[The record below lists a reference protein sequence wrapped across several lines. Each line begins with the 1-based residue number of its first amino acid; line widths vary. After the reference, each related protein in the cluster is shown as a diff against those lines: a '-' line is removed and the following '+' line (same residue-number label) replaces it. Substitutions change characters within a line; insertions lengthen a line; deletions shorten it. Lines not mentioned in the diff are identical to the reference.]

1 MTGTEDREI
10 AEVTR
15 FWRDAGPDAWFE
27 KNAAFDDRFRTT
39 LGLLH
44 WRAARRE
51 LDYWNAS
58 PDGALALM
66 ILLDQFPRN
75 CFRNTGHMYAT
86 DPLARHHARQA
97 IEASFDQGVEQEIR
111 HFFYLPFIHSED
123 LSDQEYGVEL
133 FTPLGEETLK
143 HAVGHRNIVKQF
155 GRFPHRNPILAREST
170 ADELKFLSD
179 GGFAG

>member
-51 LDYWNAS
+51 LDRWNAS

-75 CFRNTGHMYAT
+75 CFRNSGHMYAT

-97 IEASFDQGVEQEIR
+97 I
-111 HFFYLPFIHSED
+111 
-123 LSDQEYGVEL
+123 
-133 FTPLGEETLK
+133 
-143 HAVGHRNIVKQF
+143 
-155 GRFPHRNPILAREST
+155 
-170 ADELKFLSD
+170 
-179 GGFAG
+179 

>member
-1 MTGTEDREI
+1 MAGLDARA
-10 AEVTR
+10 AEVVH
-15 FWRDAGPDAWFE
+15 FWKSAGAEAWFTKDAKFDAGFHDQ
-27 KNAAFDDRFRTT
+27 FRD
-39 LGLLH
+39 LH
-44 WRAARRE
+44 FAAARRE
-51 LDYWNAS
+51 LDDWMDH
-58 PDGALALM
+58 PEGALALM

-75 CFRNTGHMYAT
+75 CFRNSGHMYAT

-97 IEASFDQGVEQEIR
+97 IEAGFDQGVEQEIR

-170 ADELKFLSD
+170 AEELKFLSD